1 MATASWV
8 KTKKKNAMAT
18 ASWVKTK
25 KKKRYDY
32 GLRDSTTNI
41 DEERSLRKEDTRG
54 D

>member
-25 KKKRYDY
+25 RNYDY
-32 GLRDSTTNI
+32 NCGDSTTNI